1 MEGYRVG
8 TKKDT
13 VEDTGDTGMSG
24 IFRATSRDAEGRLGQ
39 TQGHL
44 GATQG
49 MYWKNIRG
57 QGKTLWNIL
66 REQEGTLEKT
76 LGTALRRKWGALGT
90 SQLSSNTTWPSATT
104 PSSAPLPSTRCF
116 RNTSSALAHGW

>member
-39 TQGHL
+39 TQRHL

-49 MYWKNIRG
+49 MCWKYIRG

-90 SQLSSNTTWPSATT
+90 SQLSSNTTWPSTHYSLFC
-104 PSSAPLPSTRCF
+104 PF
-116 RNTSSALAHGW
+116 ALHQVL